1 MIIVDEVNKNV
12 TVTNSTGTRV
22 KVDGTEFD
30 LVDGEISLVNLPSV
44 YDVEVIEVVEQ
55 NHIPR
60 PEPEVVVLEEI
71 IVPEE
76 EIIIPEEEVIVPEE
90 EPEP

>member
-22 KVDGTEFD
+22 KVDGIEFE

-44 YDVEVIEVVEQ
+44 YDVEVLEVVEE

-60 PEPEVVVLEEI
+60 PVVEVPVEEI
-71 IVPEE
+71 IV
-76 EIIIPEEEVIVPEE
+76 PEEEVIVPEE
-90 EPEP
+90 EPTPDE

>member
-12 TVTNSTGTRV
+12 AVTNSTGTRV
-22 KVDGTEFD
+22 KIDGTEFE

-44 YDVEVIEVVEQ
+44 YDVEVLEVVEE

-60 PEPEVVVLEEI
+60 PVVEVPVEEI

-76 EIIIPEEEVIVPEE
+76 PEVVVPEE
-90 EPEP
+90 PAPDE

>member
-12 TVTNSTGTRV
+12 AVTNSTGTRV
-22 KVDGTEFD
+22 KVDGTEFE
-30 LVDGEISLVNLPSV
+30 LVEGEIFLVNLPSV
-44 YDVEVIEVVEQ
+44 YDVEVLEVVEE

-60 PEPEVVVLEEI
+60 PVVEVPV
-71 IVPEE
+71 E

-90 EPEP
+90 EPTPDE

>member
-22 KVDGTEFD
+22 KVDGTEFE

-44 YDVEVIEVVEQ
+44 YDVEVLEVVEEA
-55 NHIPR
+55 HIPR
-60 PEPEVVVLEEI
+60 PVVEVPVEEIVVPEEPEVVV
-71 IVPEE
+71 PEE
-76 EIIIPEEEVIVPEE
+76 PTPDE
-90 EPEP
+90 